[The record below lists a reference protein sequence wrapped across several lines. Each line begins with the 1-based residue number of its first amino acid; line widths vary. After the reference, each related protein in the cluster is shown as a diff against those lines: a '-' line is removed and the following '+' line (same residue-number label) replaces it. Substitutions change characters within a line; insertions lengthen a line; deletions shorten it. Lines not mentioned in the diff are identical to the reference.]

1 MGGELLEGEG
11 IDEGNDRD
19 KPPDDQDI
27 RQDDRR
33 AQKKNGKEG
42 SVDEKNLSEV
52 LSTTV
57 GHFFPD
63 FNQWMRSLSD
73 PRDQDVITYKR
84 ETLLWDGLIM
94 MLTKQGARSKI
105 GNQMRG
111 EIFLENLKQL
121 SGQHDLE
128 TAPHGDTAEYLS
140 RKMKPEEIEERVQ
153 VAMIQSLLRKR
164 VLESGRL
171 MVRSKDGVGV
181 KMDKYYMIAI
191 DGLHTHSFDYEH
203 CPKCLVKTDKK
214 TGRKTWMHY
223 KLQASLVDGQG
234 LCLPMCCEWIENEE
248 EYDKQDCE
256 IKSFYRLIPKIRKYF
271 PHLKICVLL
280 DSLYAAGPVMKVL
293 EEAGME
299 WMIVFKEGA
308 MPWVWEYMQWA
319 KKVLHVGKTLVERQE
334 RTIASR
340 QGRSHE
346 QRLSRQK
353 PKRETRLVIK
363 ETSYEW
369 INRLEHIDGV
379 RTFNMLSCREVEDG
393 GENCNYTWMLS
404 NGLNLCE
411 ETVNP
416 LSRGGR
422 CRWVIENEGNN
433 VQKNGGYNLEHL
445 YSRDENSM
453 KVWNVLL
460 DIAHIINQL
469 IERGSLIVRKAYGTL
484 RDLSQRLFEHLRY
497 FVFEKPLVRP
507 MIQIRL
513 NSS

>member
-1 MGGELLEGEG
+1 M
-11 IDEGNDRD
+11 
-19 KPPDDQDI
+19 Q
-27 RQDDRR
+27 
-33 AQKKNGKEG
+33 
-42 SVDEKNLSEV
+42 
-52 LSTTV
+52 
-57 GHFFPD
+57 
-63 FNQWMRSLSD
+63 SLSD

-84 ETLLWDGLIM
+84 ETLLWSGLIM
-94 MLTKQGARSKI
+94 MLTKQGARLKI
-105 GNQMRG
+105 GQHMRG
-111 EIFLENLKQL
+111 DTFLENLKQL

-128 TAPHGDTAEYLS
+128 TAPHGDTAEYLA
-140 RKMKPEEIEERVQ
+140 RQMKPEEIEERVQ

-171 MVRSKDGVGV
+171 MIRSKDGGG
-181 KMDKYYMIAI
+181 KMDKYYRVAI

-203 CPKCLVKTDKK
+203 CPRCLVKTDKK
-214 TGRKTWMHY
+214 TGKKTWMHY
-223 KLQASLVDGQG
+223 KLQASLVDEDGM
-234 LCLPMCCEWIENEE
+234 CLPMCCEWIENEG

-256 IKSFYRLIPKIRKYF
+256 LKAFYRLVPKIRKYF
-271 PHLKICVLL
+271 PQLRICVLL

-319 KKVLHVGKTLVERQE
+319 KKVLHVGKNLVEQE
-334 RTIASR
+334 TRIIESR

-353 PKRETRLVIK
+353 PRHETRQIIK

-379 RTFNMLSCREVEDG
+379 RTFNMLSCREVEDDD
-393 GENCNYTWMLS
+393 ENCNYTWMLS

-433 VQKNGGYNLEHL
+433 MQKNGGYNLEHQ

-453 KVWNVLL
+453 KVWNALL
-460 DIAHIINQL
+460 DIAHMINQL

-484 RDLSQRLFEHLRY
+484 RDLAQRLFEHLRY
-497 FVFEKPLVRP
+497 FVYKKPLVRP